1 MRFSSSFKV
10 GILTLVALCILLF
23 TVLWIKGR
31 SFSSGERIE
40 VVFRDVNG
48 MRPGSGVQMMGLRI
62 GQVEEIVPVING
74 DNSYVKLKFVIT
86 EPKISIPQASVF
98 SIQQSGLIGEQF
110 LEITPPKIRTTYVS
124 VTNDANLL
132 YKEDPV
138 QIMLEDGEHN
148 SKKNYYDIGKVKDI
162 QVLSAQLV
170 PPMMKEKVTTKYAYK
185 VDYLINLPG
194 LILPDYMVGKIVTD
208 KGDKKLRLSML
219 DGTILPYPHQS
230 SLYTVVEPMRIAD
243 FLDLQYKAAESLT
256 ETTVKVND
264 LLSNEV
270 IADLKQ
276 SVDNINILTAK
287 ATTTMEKAEKLI
299 DSSKSDIDTII
310 SMAKEVSTNFNAVSK
325 NINSI
330 IGDESFKETITSTAN
345 SIDKLATN
353 LNKVLDNTDAKKM
366 AEDVQAIIHNLNEI
380 STSVASMSK
389 DEKLKA
395 QLMDTINSV
404 NKAMNDV
411 SKALELVNT
420 MSPQQ
425 KCKLQKMIEDA
436 AATTHN
442 LKKFSEKL
450 NKRFL
455 IFRLMF

>member
-10 GILTLVALCILLF
+10 GVLTLVALFILLF

-48 MRPGSGVQMMGLRI
+48 MRAGSGVQMMGLRI
-62 GQVEEIVPVING
+62 GQVEEIIPVIDG
-74 DNSYVKLKFVIT
+74 DNSYVRLRFVIT
-86 EPKISIPQASVF
+86 EPKINIPKASIF

-132 YKEDPV
+132 YKNDLV
-138 QIMLEDGEHN
+138 QIILEDGEHK
-148 SKKNYYDIGKVKDI
+148 SQKTYYDVGKVKNI

-170 PPMMKEKVTTKYAYK
+170 PPMLKEKIKTKYAYK
-185 VDYLINLPG
+185 VDYVINLPG
-194 LILPDYMVGKIVTD
+194 LALPDHMEGKIVTD
-208 KGDKKLRLSML
+208 KGDKKLRIGMM

-230 SLYTVVEPMRIAD
+230 SLYTVIEPMRIAD

-256 ETTVKVND
+256 ETTVKVNE

-276 SVDNINILTAK
+276 SIDNINILTAK

-299 DSSKSDIDTII
+299 DSSKSDIDKI
-310 SMAKEVSTNFNAVSK
+310 MAMANDVSNNFNAVSK

-330 IGDESFKETITSTAN
+330 IGDENFKDTISSTAV

-353 LNKVLDNTDAKKM
+353 LNNVLDNTDAKKM
-366 AEDVQAIIHNLNEI
+366 AADIQAIIHNLNEI
-380 STSVASMSK
+380 STSVTTMSK
-389 DEKLKA
+389 DEKLKG
-395 QLMDTINSV
+395 QLTDTIKNI

-411 SKALELVNT
+411 SSALEVVNT

-442 LKKFSEKL
+442 LKKFTEKL

-455 IFRLMF
+455 LFRLMF